1 MISYDDLVA
10 ALQAWRA
17 RQGLPVAE
25 PASGAAPRT
34 APPAPPAPRTNPPAP
49 PPMAANRASPMPLA
63 PPDESSA
70 IDEVSDL
77 GEHEIEEEHALVE
90 ESHYENEGDD
100 FAMSFAKDGHNGHV
114 TGVDEADGSETVVG
128 HDPQL
133 DPERPPELVD
143 PTAAQRNGRDDW

>member
-25 PASGAAPRT
+25 PAAGSGPRT
-34 APPAPPAPRTNPPAP
+34 APPAPPTPAPRTNPPAP
-49 PPMAANRASPMPLA
+49 PMAAHRASPMPLA
-63 PPDESSA
+63 PPDETHEE
-70 IDEVSDL
+70 I
-77 GEHEIEEEHALVE
+77 GEHDEIEEHAMIE

-114 TGVDEADGSETVVG
+114 TGVDGADGSETMVG

-133 DPERPPELVD
+133 EPDRPSDLTDPA
-143 PTAAQRNGRDDW
+143 AAQRNGRDDW